1 MNTRDRSIVSTT
13 GRGLSR
19 KGGTMPR
26 CGACGWHFSSEAL
39 TKHAFTA
46 CGEEDSKAPSRRHL
60 PELDDLV
67 RQAEEDEANA

>member
-1 MNTRDRSIVSTT
+1 MTP
-13 GRGLSR
+13 
-19 KGGTMPR
+19 K
-26 CGACGWHFSSEAL
+26 CGVCGWSFSGWAL
-39 TKHAFTA
+39 TKHAETP